1 LLLVTAAFLTLI
13 PATPHKAKL
22 TEICG
27 NFFTPA
33 LHGQLAVL
41 PTKKPIFSF
50 HGIRLMIFKNAKNG
64 RKKTGNL
71 FVISCFCVL
80 PVMGGVYSVF
90 M

>member
-13 PATPHKAKL
+13 PTTPHKAKL

-27 NFFTPA
+27 NFFSPA
-33 LHGQLAVL
+33 LHGQLVVL
-41 PTKKPIFSF
+41 PTQKPIFSF

-64 RKKTGNL
+64 QKTGNL
-71 FVISCFCVL
+71 FVISCFGVL
-80 PVMGGVYSVF
+80 PVMGGGYSVF